1 MKNCRELVKL
11 EEEIKKCTKC
21 PLHASRKNA
30 VPGEGNP
37 EAIIMFIGEAPGRN
51 EDLEGRPFVG
61 AAGRLL
67 TNLIENIGLRREDV
81 YITNVVKCRPP
92 NNRDPKPEEIKACSP
107 YLDRQINCIAP
118 RIIVTLGRHSTK
130 YLLEK
135 NGYNF
140 RSILKI
146 HGKIYNIKIG
156 YIDIKLIPT
165 LHPAAALYNPRFV
178 KILEEDFNRIKNE
191 IRKIGKE
198 EEKIGLE
205 KFF

>member
-1 MKNCRELVKL
+1 VKNCRELVKL